1 MGYCHFSA
9 KFLLITRKLACY
21 PNNGISLGIIHSNQI
36 KALSQNSKMPYT
48 FEVKISFIDNMTSVF
63 VEIKVQL
70 TRIPAN
76 FKKE

>member
-9 KFLLITRKLACY
+9 KFLLIMSNLACY
-21 PNNGISLGIIHSNQI
+21 PNNGISLGIIHSNRI
-36 KALSQNSKMPYT
+36 KALSQNSKILILVH
-48 FEVKISFIDNMTSVF
+48 VKISFIDNMTSVF
-63 VEIKVQL
+63 SEIKVQL

>member
-9 KFLLITRKLACY
+9 KFLLIMSNLACY
-21 PNNGISLGIIHSNQI
+21 PNNDISLSTIHSNRI
-36 KALSQNSKMPYT
+36 KALSQNSKILIH
-48 FEVKISFIDNMTSVF
+48 VKISFIDNMTSVF
-63 VEIKVQL
+63 SEIKVQL